1 MKRLPDLRER
11 MLDRL
16 PSIELGRDDRSEAGV
31 RDETSLARALVTL
44 AGLKHD
50 EEYARCR
57 ALAQH
62 LLGHVP
68 EPDEIEIE

>member
-1 MKRLPDLRER
+1 MS
-11 MLDRL
+11 DRL
-16 PSIELGRDDRSEAGV
+16 NREELLDFLPAIELEADDRVEAGV
-31 RDETSLARALVTL
+31 RDETSLAGALVTL

-50 EEYARCR
+50 EEYERCR

-68 EPDEIEIE
+68 EPDEIEII